1 MLQPPRRPPPPPTCP
16 GPLRSSPRPALPVT
30 ESSRHGV
37 CLRACE
43 LPKLIVMVLSR
54 AQRPG
59 CFLASAVGLHK
70 RQGRRKWV
78 LLGSS
83 GSDERQLLFVG
94 EQLTASPPP
103 PVSSPV
109 QGCCLS
115 PGLPACCAHK
125 GLQEPVPQ
133 QTAGGWVGEGGGSFL
148 EPVQGSSLRAG
159 VFGEEGS
166 SRVWRERRVR
176 GDDQPHWSILI
187 TVKRVVRAS

>member
-94 EQLTASPPP
+94 EQLTASPPAACLQPCSRLLFVSWP
-103 PVSSPV
+103 PSLLCPQGTPRTSPPTNSRGLGGGGWWLLPGASSGFLPKSWSV
-109 QGCCLS
+109 WRRGFQ
-115 PGLPACCAHK
+115 PGLEREK
-125 GLQEPVPQ
+125 
-133 QTAGGWVGEGGGSFL
+133 
-148 EPVQGSSLRAG
+148 SS
-159 VFGEEGS
+159 
-166 SRVWRERRVR
+166 WR
-176 GDDQPHWSILI
+176 
-187 TVKRVVRAS
+187 